1 MHNTVLKI
9 DFTSFIIFVGMVHCA
24 QTVLNFYL
32 LLGDLG
38 KELKNLI
45 TLMDQEEQQALEKE
59 QKTTAG
65 TLNKESP
72 VWFLPE

>member
-1 MHNTVLKI
+1 
-9 DFTSFIIFVGMVHCA
+9 MVHCA

-72 VWFLPE
+72 V

>member
-1 MHNTVLKI
+1 MCNTETVLK
-9 DFTSFIIFVGMVHCA
+9 
-24 QTVLNFYL
+24 FYL

-45 TLMDQEEQQALEKE
+45 TLMDQEEQQQREKE
-59 QKTTAG
+59 QKNA

-72 VWFLPE
+72 VWFPKKKNSLFSDKKTTKSGWL

>member
-1 MHNTVLKI
+1 
-9 DFTSFIIFVGMVHCA
+9 MVNCA

-32 LLGDLG
+32 LLGDLS
-38 KELKNLI
+38 KELKNFI

-72 VWFLPE
+72 V